1 MGPVIGKLVRLTVE
15 AAPPESVTR
24 VFAPTF
30 IPETVPT
37 QSSSLTF
44 LNADETSVP
53 LSAARTCAPA
63 FLTLTLTKASPP
75 ETNSGLE
82 DRTSISGAGIT
93 SGPHALSIT
102 VAEAT
107 NAVHIDNLVNLFFP
121 IITSPFFCKSL
132 SEQNNVMH
140 SSEKCA
146 SP

>member
-1 MGPVIGKLVRLTVE
+1 M
-15 AAPPESVTR
+15 S

-37 QSSSLTF
+37 QTSSLTF

-93 SGPHALSIT
+93 SGPQATRAAAATTAKSTVCGRNCRHIFVSCISIDF
-102 VAEAT
+102 E
-107 NAVHIDNLVNLFFP
+107 
-121 IITSPFFCKSL
+121 
-132 SEQNNVMH
+132 VM
-140 SSEKCA
+140 SRSISYKF
-146 SP
+146 